1 MERENCCARLCYGIL
16 SDMIS
21 RVRSAGHGVGT
32 GIEGT
37 KDMKRRYVQAIC
49 VILSFIMFLYMVDPV
64 SATTISDLQNELN
77 KNQSQLNSVNQ
88 QISNYKGAQAD
99 IGEEIEELD
108 SEMVALLTDINL
120 IEEAIADKEADIAQT
135 QIEYDAAVAD
145 KEEQYESMKI
155 RIQFMYEKGETSYL
169 QLFFGAQSMSDMMNK
184 ANYVEELYEY
194 DRTLLEQY
202 EATVQQVA
210 ALQDT
215 LEEEKSELETSKT
228 ELEEEQAY
236 VEEVLAQ
243 KQQEYE
249 NYSVVLAKAK
259 QEAAAYTAKIKQE
272 TAQIKKLEEEERKRK
287 EEEERKRKEEEERKK
302 KEQEALLASQS
313 EGDSGEEDSS
323 DSEEQEE
330 EKKEETSASASSGS
344 SSGSSKGQQIADY
357 ACKFI
362 GNPYVA
368 GGTSLTNGADCSGFV
383 MAVYQAFGY
392 SLPRSSYAQ
401 SGVGK
406 SVSYSEA
413 QPGDIIYYGG
423 HVGIY
428 IGNGQIVHAS
438 TERTGIK
445 ITSATYRSI
454 ITIRRIV

>member
-1 MERENCCARLCYGIL
+1 
-16 SDMIS
+16 
-21 RVRSAGHGVGT
+21 
-32 GIEGT
+32 
-37 KDMKRRYVQAIC
+37 MKRRYVQTVC
-49 VILSFIMFLYMVDPV
+49 VLLSFIMFLFMVEPV
-64 SATTISDLQNELN
+64 SATTISDLQNEL
-77 KNQSQLNSVNQ
+77 KKDQSQLKNVNQ
-88 QISNYKGAQAD
+88 QISDYKGAQAD
-99 IGEEIEELD
+99 VGEEIEALD
-108 SEMVALLTDINL
+108 EEMVSLLTDINL
-120 IEEAIADKEADIAQT
+120 IEEAIADKEEDIAQT
-135 QIEYDAAVAD
+135 QIEYDVAVAEKD
-145 KEEQYESMKI
+145 EQYESMKI
-155 RIQFMYEKGETSYL
+155 RIRFMYEKGETSYL
-169 QLFFGAQSMSDMMNK
+169 QLFFGAKNMGDMMNK

-194 DRTLLEQY
+194 DRTLLEEY
-202 EATVQQVA
+202 EATVQEVA

-228 ELEEEQAY
+228 ELKEEKAY

-249 NYSVVLAKAK
+249 NYNVVLAKAK
-259 QEAAAYTAKIKQE
+259 QEAATYTAKIKQE
-272 TAQIKKLEEEERKRK
+272 TAKIKQLEEEERKRK

-302 KEQEALLASQS
+302 KEQEALLASQND
-313 EGDSGEEDSS
+313 GDS
-323 DSEEQEE
+323 DSEEQG
-330 EKKEETSASASSGS
+330 KEETSSSSSSS
-344 SSGSSKGQQIADY
+344 SSGSNSGGSGKGQQIADY

-383 MAVYQAFGY
+383 MSVYQAFGY

-401 SGVGK
+401 SAVGK
-406 SVSYSEA
+406 GVSYSEA

>member
-1 MERENCCARLCYGIL
+1 
-16 SDMIS
+16 
-21 RVRSAGHGVGT
+21 
-32 GIEGT
+32 
-37 KDMKRRYVQAIC
+37 MKRRYVQAVC
-49 VILSFIMFLYMVDPV
+49 VMLSFIMFLLTVDPV
-64 SATTISDLQNELN
+64 LATTISDLQNELN

-88 QISNYKGAQAD
+88 QISDYKGAQAD

-120 IEEAIADKEADIAQT
+120 IEEAIADKEEDIAQT

-169 QLFFGAQSMSDMMNK
+169 QLFLGAESMSDMMNK

-259 QEAAAYTAKIKQE
+259 QEAATYTAKIKQE

-313 EGDSGEEDSS
+313 DGDSDDDDS

-330 EKKEETSASASSGS
+330 EKKEEKSTSSSSGS
-344 SSGSSKGQQIADY
+344 GSGSSKGQQIADY

>member
-1 MERENCCARLCYGIL
+1 
-16 SDMIS
+16 
-21 RVRSAGHGVGT
+21 
-32 GIEGT
+32 
-37 KDMKRRYVQAIC
+37 MKRRYVQTVC
-49 VILSFIMFLYMVDPV
+49 VLLSFIMFLFMVEPV
-64 SATTISDLQNELN
+64 SATTISDLQNEL
-77 KNQSQLNSVNQ
+77 KKDQSQLKNVNQ
-88 QISNYKGAQAD
+88 QISDYKGAQAD
-99 IGEEIEELD
+99 VGEEIEALD
-108 SEMVALLTDINL
+108 EEMVSLLTDINL
-120 IEEAIADKEADIAQT
+120 IEEAIADKEEDIAQT
-135 QIEYDAAVAD
+135 QIEYDAAVAEKD
-145 KEEQYESMKI
+145 EQYESMKI
-155 RIQFMYEKGETSYL
+155 RIRFMYEKGETSYL
-169 QLFFGAQSMSDMMNK
+169 QLFFGAQNMGDMMNK
-184 ANYVEELYEY
+184 AHYVEELYEY
-194 DRTLLEQY
+194 DRTLLEEY
-202 EATVQQVA
+202 EATVQEVA

-228 ELEEEQAY
+228 ELKEEQAY

-243 KQQEYE
+243 KQQEYD

-259 QEAAAYTAKIKQE
+259 QEAATYTAKIKQE
-272 TAQIKKLEEEERKRK
+272 TAKIKQLEEEERKRK

-302 KEQEALLASQS
+302 KEQEALLASQND
-313 EGDSGEEDSS
+313 GDS
-323 DSEEQEE
+323 DSEEQE
-330 EKKEETSASASSGS
+330 KEETSSSSSSSSSGS
-344 SSGSSKGQQIADY
+344 SSGGSGKGQQIADY

-383 MAVYQAFGY
+383 MSVYQAFGY

-401 SGVGK
+401 SAVGK
-406 SVSYSEA
+406 GVSYSEA

>member
-1 MERENCCARLCYGIL
+1 
-16 SDMIS
+16 
-21 RVRSAGHGVGT
+21 
-32 GIEGT
+32 
-37 KDMKRRYVQAIC
+37 
-49 VILSFIMFLYMVDPV
+49 MVEPV
-64 SATTISDLQNELN
+64 SATTISDLQNEL
-77 KNQSQLNSVNQ
+77 KKDQSQLKNVNQ
-88 QISNYKGAQAD
+88 QISDYKGAQAD
-99 IGEEIEELD
+99 VGEEIEALD
-108 SEMVALLTDINL
+108 EEMVSLLTDINL
-120 IEEAIADKEADIAQT
+120 IEEAIADKEEDIAQT
-135 QIEYDAAVAD
+135 QIEYDAAVAEKD
-145 KEEQYESMKI
+145 EQYESMKI
-155 RIQFMYEKGETSYL
+155 RIRFMYEKGETSYL
-169 QLFFGAQSMSDMMNK
+169 QLFFGAKNMGDMMNK
-184 ANYVEELYEY
+184 AHYVEELYEY
-194 DRTLLEQY
+194 DRTLLEEY
-202 EATVQQVA
+202 EATVQEVA

-228 ELEEEQAY
+228 ELKEEQAY

-249 NYSVVLAKAK
+249 NYNVVLAKAK
-259 QEAAAYTAKIKQE
+259 QEAATYTAKIKQE
-272 TAQIKKLEEEERKRK
+272 TAKIKQL

-302 KEQEALLASQS
+302 KEQEALLASQND
-313 EGDSGEEDSS
+313 GDS
-323 DSEEQEE
+323 DSEEQG
-330 EKKEETSASASSGS
+330 KEEPSSSSSSSSSGS
-344 SSGSSKGQQIADY
+344 SSGGSGKGQQIADY

-383 MAVYQAFGY
+383 MSVYQAFGY

-401 SGVGK
+401 SAVGK
-406 SVSYSEA
+406 GVSYSEA

>member
-1 MERENCCARLCYGIL
+1 
-16 SDMIS
+16 
-21 RVRSAGHGVGT
+21 
-32 GIEGT
+32 
-37 KDMKRRYVQAIC
+37 MKRRYVQTVC
-49 VILSFIMFLYMVDPV
+49 VLLSFIMFLLMVEPV
-64 SATTISDLQNELN
+64 SATTISDLQNEL
-77 KNQSQLNSVNQ
+77 KKDQSQLKNVNQ
-88 QISNYKGAQAD
+88 QISDYKGAQAD
-99 IGEEIEELD
+99 VGEEIEALD
-108 SEMVALLTDINL
+108 EEMVSLLTDINL
-120 IEEAIADKEADIAQT
+120 IEEAIADKEEDIAQT
-135 QIEYDAAVAD
+135 QIEYDAAVAEKD
-145 KEEQYESMKI
+145 EQYESMKI
-155 RIQFMYEKGETSYL
+155 RIRFMYEKGETSYL
-169 QLFFGAQSMSDMMNK
+169 QLFFGAKNMGDMMNK

-194 DRTLLEQY
+194 DRTLLEEY
-202 EATVQQVA
+202 EATVQEVA

-228 ELEEEQAY
+228 ELKEEQTY

-249 NYSVVLAKAK
+249 NYNVVLAKAK
-259 QEAAAYTAKIKQE
+259 QEAATYTAKIKQE
-272 TAQIKKLEEEERKRK
+272 TAKIKQLEEEERKRK

-302 KEQEALLASQS
+302 KEQEALLASQND
-313 EGDSGEEDSS
+313 GDS
-323 DSEEQEE
+323 DSEEQE
-330 EKKEETSASASSGS
+330 KEETSSSSSSSSSGS
-344 SSGSSKGQQIADY
+344 SSGGSGKGQQIADY

-368 GGTSLTNGADCSGFV
+368 GGTSLTDGADCSGFV
-383 MAVYQAFGY
+383 MSVYQAFGY

-401 SGVGK
+401 SAVGK
-406 SVSYSEA
+406 GVSYSEA